1 MSVTVHER
9 EPYGPYVFNIG
20 KDPASPDRIGWWW
33 RCPREASGIAKQWRL
48 HDLRHFSATM
58 ATAAGD
64 DARTVAHRLG
74 HADPTMT
81 LRVYARVVE
90 AADQGIAKLP
100 GGALQGGA

>member
-1 MSVTVHER
+1 MSENPTDRTFSTLER
-9 EPYGPYVFNIG
+9 IRQVLTELGG
-20 KDPASPDRIGWWW
+20 GGDA
-33 RCPREASGIAKQWRL
+33 PRGIGIAKQWRL

-100 GGALQGGA
+100 GGALQGGS